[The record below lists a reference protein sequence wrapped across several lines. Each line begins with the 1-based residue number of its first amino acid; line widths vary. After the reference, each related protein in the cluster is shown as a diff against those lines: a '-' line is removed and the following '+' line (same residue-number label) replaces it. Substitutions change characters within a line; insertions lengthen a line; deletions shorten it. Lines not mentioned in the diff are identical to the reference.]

1 MPAPS
6 PGSSNSSR
14 SNSCIFGT
22 SDLDI
27 DSLEG
32 DDSFNLDIAV
42 SLEGSGVFCLIRL
55 GQAMMLQ
62 GLVNQ
67 LVLWDS
73 QYSHHIF
80 MFQFFGPLSLA
91 ESHFGSVISEYSLY
105 FLDSS
110 CWRPRF
116 PPPPPPSL

>member
-6 PGSSNSSR
+6 PGSSSSSR
-14 SNSCIFGT
+14 SNSCIFGS

-42 SLEGSGVFCLIRL
+42 SLEGSGSGVFSLVRL

-62 GLVNQ
+62 GLFNQ

-73 QYSHHIF
+73 QYSHHIHVPVF
-80 MFQFFGPLSLA
+80 TFTHLESLW
-91 ESHFGSVISEYSLY
+91 FCD
-105 FLDSS
+105 F
-110 CWRPRF
+110 
-116 PPPPPPSL
+116 

>member
-6 PGSSNSSR
+6 PGSSSSSR
-14 SNSCIFGT
+14 SKSCIFGS

-32 DDSFNLDIAV
+32 DDCFNLDIAV
-42 SLEGSGVFCLIRL
+42 SLEGSDVFSLIRF

-73 QYSHHIF
+73 QYSHHVPF
-80 MFQFFGPLSLA
+80 T
-91 ESHFGSVISEYSLY
+91 H
-105 FLDSS
+105 
-110 CWRPRF
+110 
-116 PPPPPPSL
+116 

>member
-6 PGSSNSSR
+6 PGSSSSSR
-14 SNSCIFGT
+14 SSSCIFG
-22 SDLDI
+22 SCDLDI

-42 SLEGSGVFCLIRL
+42 SLEGSGSDVFSLIWL

-62 GLVNQ
+62 GLLNQ

-73 QYSHHIF
+73 QYSHHIHVPVF
-80 MFQFFGPLSLA
+80 WAPFT
-91 ESHFGSVISEYSLY
+91 H
-105 FLDSS
+105 
-110 CWRPRF
+110 
-116 PPPPPPSL
+116 

>member
-6 PGSSNSSR
+6 PGSSSSSM
-14 SNSCIFGT
+14 SNSCIFGS

-42 SLEGSGVFCLIRL
+42 SLEGSGSDVFSLIRL

-62 GLVNQ
+62 GLFNQ

-73 QYSHHIF
+73 QYSHHIHVPVF
-80 MFQFFGPLSLA
+80 WAPFT
-91 ESHFGSVISEYSLY
+91 H
-105 FLDSS
+105 
-110 CWRPRF
+110 
-116 PPPPPPSL
+116 